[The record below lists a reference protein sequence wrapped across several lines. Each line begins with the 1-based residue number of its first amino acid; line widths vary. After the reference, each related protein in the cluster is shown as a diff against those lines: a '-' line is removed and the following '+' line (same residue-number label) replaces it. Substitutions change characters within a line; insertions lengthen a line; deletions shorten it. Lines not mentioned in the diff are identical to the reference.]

1 MITSEEYQQL
11 QERIARNQAE
21 SIRRRLGFDPTSL
34 IAQLPSQSAQAAAD
48 RSLSN
53 IEAHR
58 KLALAAGLKPR
69 KERSPAEQR
78 AYQTACMQRY
88 RNEQRGEPTDHLPPR
103 MRKPYTKRKEQ

>member
-21 SIRRRLGFDPTSL
+21 SIRRRLGFDPTTL
-34 IAQLPSQSAQAAAD
+34 INQLSAAMAPVEKHMAV
-48 RSLSN
+48 

-58 KLALAAGLKPR
+58 QLALAAGLKPR

-88 RNEQRGEPTDHLPPR
+88 RNEQRGKPTNHLPPR